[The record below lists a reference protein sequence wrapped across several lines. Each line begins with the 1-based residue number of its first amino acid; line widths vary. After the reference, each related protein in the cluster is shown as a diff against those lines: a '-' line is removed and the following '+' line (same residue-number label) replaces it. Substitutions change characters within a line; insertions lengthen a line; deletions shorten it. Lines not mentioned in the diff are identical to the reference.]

1 MEEILKLDADALAA
15 RVIDIMGSDTW
26 PSVEKA
32 IAMVHEK
39 HGGQLRQDG
48 SDFRGHPFRVA
59 LYLCEVAGLKDANL
73 VCAGL
78 LHDMV
83 EDTNADHADIE
94 DDFGPKVGD
103 IVRAMT
109 WPIRK
114 DGVDR
119 SEHDLK
125 LFEGMR
131 WDDRDVQIVKSAD
144 RLDNIATIE
153 GAFCDEHRD
162 AYLATTRQGM
172 LPLTLACNTALYHAL
187 NNALTARGCP
197 E

>member
-1 MEEILKLDADALAA
+1 MENILKLDADALAA
-15 RVIDIMGSDTW
+15 RVIEIMGADTW
-26 PSVEKA
+26 PPVHKA
-32 IAMVHEK
+32 IDMVNEK
-39 HGGQLRQDG
+39 HGGQTRKDG

-59 LYLCEVAGLKDANL
+59 LYLCDIAGLKDANL

-83 EDTNADHADIE
+83 EDTDVDIFDIE

-103 IVRAMT
+103 MVR
-109 WPIRK
+109 K
-114 DGVDR
+114 EGVDR

-125 LFEGMR
+125 LFKELS
-131 WDDRDVQIVKSAD
+131 WADRDAQIVKSAD
-144 RLDNIATIE
+144 RIDNIATID
-153 GAFCDEHRD
+153 GAFCDDHRD
-162 AYLATTRQGM
+162 AYLATTREGM

-187 NNALTARGCP
+187 NNALIAKGCP